1 MATVPRD
8 GSYRYA
14 KWASRFERDANGKL
28 PQGSTEQLERMLK
41 KPEVVARIQASF
53 DDMYA
58 LEGEIRQVLN
68 AAGVSTI
75 QYPFF
80 FAFGRQVWKLAQ
92 RISGEAAAIET
103 AILVTKWNTRGL
115 SMAVLET
122 IRFQVFG
129 INAPV
134 GP

>member
-1 MATVPRD
+1 MATTPPD

-14 KWASRFERDANGKL
+14 KWSARFERDADGKL
-28 PQGSTEQLERMLK
+28 PQGSTVQMVRILQ
-41 KPEVVARIQASF
+41 KPEVVARIQGSF
-53 DDMYA
+53 DDIYA
-58 LEGEIRQVLN
+58 MEGEVRQVLN
-68 AAGVSTI
+68 AAGVSVI

-92 RISGEAAAIET
+92 RISGESAAIEA
-103 AILVTKWNTRGL
+103 AILVAKWAARGL
-115 SMAVLET
+115 SQTVLET

-129 INAPV
+129 ISAPA

>member
-1 MATVPRD
+1 
-8 GSYRYA
+8 
-14 KWASRFERDANGKL
+14 
-28 PQGSTEQLERMLK
+28 
-41 KPEVVARIQASF
+41 VVARIQASF

-58 LEGEIRQVLN
+58 LEGEVRQVLN

-92 RISGEAAAIET
+92 RVSGETAAIET
-103 AILVTKWNTRGL
+103 AILAAKWNTRGL
-115 SMAVLET
+115 SQAVLDT
-122 IRFQVFG
+122 IRTQVFG
-129 INAPV
+129 IGAPA